1 MVKRGR
7 GEEERGRGGGQII
20 DVNCRA
26 NTFSPSAS
34 LNSSGSTAHEQT
46 RARETPHAYSAEK
59 CFWRFPG
66 SFFSRRRRTRQFN
79 RNEHV
84 HTNSH
89 TCTHTHTHCEDKQT
103 EGVKKTRPC
112 SRKFTGFF
120 FFWFWLKNFPWHG
133 LRGRG
138 VKKYV
143 AHSEREIKW
152 DSEAY
157 RGAKLRRWKEI
168 KAPGGWSGAGWGNT
182 FPYVVSDRFL
192 KGLAKNTCW
201 WETNNVLKWDESELR
216 TKPIPHYELK
226 HTAQAERS
234 VLQGENLLIKP
245 LCLRRHCYTAT
256 WLHLHE
262 YIWKHLQKS
271 QHLVFQRL
279 GSSWMF
285 RWGEAGRLSN
295 MPHWFRKSFLFSS
308 SSFQPKNRQVERV
321 PSQWLHRRKRFLKR
335 DCRLTC
341 VPGTKHSCEPCN

>member
-1 MVKRGR
+1 MW
-7 GEEERGRGGGQII
+7 
-20 DVNCRA
+20 
-26 NTFSPSAS
+26 
-34 LNSSGSTAHEQT
+34 TAEQT
-46 RARETPHAYSAEK
+46 LSLRRPLLILLGRLHTNKHARAKRRMHILPRNVSEDFPAPS
-59 CFWRFPG
+59 FPG
-66 SFFSRRRRTRQFN
+66 EDVRDNSTEMSTYTQNRT
-79 RNEHV
+79 HA
-84 HTNSH
+84 H
-89 TCTHTHTHCEDKQT
+89 THTHTVKINKQR
-103 EGVKKTRPC
+103 VWKKTRPC

-168 KAPGGWSGAGWGNT
+168 KAPGSWSGAGWGNT

-216 TKPIPHYELK
+216 TKPIPHYELQ
-226 HTAQAERS
+226 HTAQPERS

-295 MPHWFRKSFLFSS
+295 MPHWFRKSFFFLLRFNQRTDKSS
-308 SSFQPKNRQVERV
+308 ACLLNDYIDESGSWSVTADWRVCRVQNTHVSLAISQV
-321 PSQWLHRRKRFLKR
+321 
-335 DCRLTC
+335 LT
-341 VPGTKHSCEPCN
+341 